1 MGRPEF
7 HEAANRD
14 PARRWA
20 WAGGLVAASAALLL
34 LGTAA
39 IPPAVQGAAWAES
52 HEDGGHEDGGADE
65 GHEDGGHS
73 GGSGRGKGGSHDDGH
88 DDASHDDAEGG
99 HESGGKGGRGGSKG
113 GGHEDGAEGGHEGGG
128 GEGRGGPG
136 GGGEGD
142 GGGRGQGAGAGGA
155 GRPVWAQEGI
165 PEVELGRLNV
175 ARSPDH
181 VLDRAYAEALATFS
195 EDVAAFYRLD
205 LAAMEREL
213 ATNWGNI
220 RLIDS
225 PLQNLA
231 LLRDALD
238 GRSVLRDVG
247 ITTDNDTLLAVFLG
261 TASDKSMPVTT
272 DTALAISAILGR
284 PLDQTE
290 AAALAEEAERI
301 RQAILEGHG

>member
-1 MGRPEF
+1 MTRPDHNETAPF
-7 HEAANRD
+7 GF
-14 PARRWA
+14 ARRLVP
-20 WAGGLVAASAALLL
+20 AGGFAAAAAALLL
-34 LGTAA
+34 LGAAA
-39 IPPAVQGAAWAES
+39 IPSAMPGAAWAET
-52 HEDGGHEDGGADE
+52 HEDGGHD
-65 GHEDGGHS
+65 DGGHS
-73 GGSGRGKGGSHDDGH
+73 GGSGRGKGGSHEDGH
-88 DDASHDDAEGG
+88 DDSSHDDTEGG

-113 GGHEDGAEGGHEGGG
+113 GGHDEGAKGGHEGGG

-142 GGGRGQGAGAGGA
+142 GGGRGQGAGTGGA

-181 VLDRAYAEALATFS
+181 VLDRAYAEALSTFS
-195 EDVAAFYRLD
+195 EEVAAFYRLD
-205 LAAMEREL
+205 LAQMEREL
-213 ATNWGNI
+213 ATNWDNV
-220 RLIDS
+220 RFIDS

-238 GRSVLRDVG
+238 GRSALRDVG

-261 TASDKSMPVTT
+261 TATDKTMRVTPE
-272 DTALAISAILGR
+272 TALSVSAILGQ
-284 PLDQTE
+284 PLSRSE
-290 AAALAEEAERI
+290 AEALAEEAERI